1 MSMNKKNRVLE
12 GIAFGFVVVLII
24 VGYVFTAYN
33 EQNYTRQGHL
43 VRESQYVYLFYDN
56 NTDNVFAFESD
67 DIIKDNTEVIVY
79 MNTNNTTTIYD
90 DIIKELSYN
99 P

>member
-1 MSMNKKNRVLE
+1 MKRISKIL
-12 GIAFGFVVVLII
+12 GSIFVIGII
-24 VGYVFTAYN
+24 VIGFIYTSYN

-43 VRESQYVYLFYDN
+43 IHESGYTYLFYDN
-56 NTDNVFAFESD
+56 ATDNVFVFESD
-67 DIIKDNTEVIVY
+67 DIIKDGTEVFVY

-90 DIIKELSYN
+90 DIIKDYKII

>member
-1 MSMNKKNRVLE
+1 MIKTMTKLNITPSK
-12 GIAFGFVVVLII
+12 
-24 VGYVFTAYN
+24 T
-33 EQNYTRQGHL
+33 
-43 VRESQYVYLFYDN
+43 LFYDN

-90 DIIKELSYN
+90 DIIKDYKII